1 MDQVKSIFSI
11 KDLENLSGIKAHT
24 IRIWEKRYDVLQPMR
39 TDSNIRYYDLAALQK
54 LLNITLLHNYGYK
67 ISKISKLEDSE
78 LNKMIRGIITEK
90 SAKNHALNAFKMA
103 MMNFDQALFLNTYN
117 QLLGEKSFREVF
129 FEVFIPL
136 MEELGFLWQTDTITP
151 AHEHFITFLIK
162 QKLLIQTEKVQVKEP
177 ENLEKTFVLYL
188 PVNEIHEL
196 GLMYLNFEILDK
208 GFKAIYLGE
217 SVPADNL
224 PALKKYYNNLVFVTY
239 ITVEPD
245 KDEINPY
252 LKNLTDLLI
261 TDEDD
266 TEIWVLGRQVEFIKP
281 IHHPKLKTFQSIK
294 EFSRYL

>member
-177 ENLEKTFVLYL
+177 ENLDKTFVLYL

-261 TDEDD
+261 TEEDD

-281 IHHPKLKTFQSIK
+281 NHHPKLKTFQSIK